1 MIRWLCTLVCT
12 WALLST
18 SPPAAQAESRRQ
30 PPRSTAPDSLHVP
43 VSPRSPA
50 YRTCRYV
57 MNELARSMRQLLKAA
72 DISSAAK
79 TAFKPHQQPWQQLL
93 ALPTGSCHRTSL
105 QPKII
110 KLAAQVRATHQQKI
124 GVIVPASGLEE
135 YLKRAFFYG
144 LTSACQ
150 QGSIPCEPRR
160 HLVVRSYNPLAAG
173 DLQRALG
180 ELIYTHGVS
189 VIIGGFSTAHHRL
202 LSQIGALF
210 AIPIFLMA
218 PGPDDAPPSNHVF
231 QHSPSER
238 LLLARLMDHFR
249 TNNLHQIVLL
259 EPASAQGRLHQEF
272 TAMAPAYGVK
282 LAAYHTY
289 DQHYRSIIEVSEEVL
304 QLRPHHRQEEWAT
317 LVKAQQQ
324 AQEVA
329 DAPITAAEVF
339 LEPQFNYDAI
349 MIADNAKMVRHFAKI
364 FRYLRLKRP
373 LPLVGMHLWRT
384 QELITPWDPLLEGAY
399 FADFISNYTTLP
411 SFIRPFD
418 ETSTTSTPA
427 QQVAT
432 THNGYFTAPALMA
445 AVDLQLLGYRAAN
458 LAMNLITRPGMKRSQ
473 LSKHIRRT
481 LHHEASA
488 YPTSLPRHPHEV
500 PWPTYLFKISG
511 GKINQQPPPA
521 MKALAHQLPRSSS

>member
-1 MIRWLCTLVCT
+1 MTLSRWLGGLVCT
-12 WALLST
+12 WALLSPP
-18 SPPAAQAESRRQ
+18 SPAAHAESRQQPPSVAASPSPHQ
-30 PPRSTAPDSLHVP
+30 PPR
-43 VSPRSPA
+43 A

-57 MNELARSMRQLLKAA
+57 MNELARVMHQLLEAA
-72 DISSAAK
+72 DINYMAK
-79 TAFKPHQQPWQQLL
+79 APSQPHQQPWHQLL
-93 ALPTGSCHRTSL
+93 AMAPGSCHHPSL
-105 QPKII
+105 QPKLI
-110 KLAAQVRATHQQKI
+110 KLAAQVRATHKQKI

-135 YLKRAFFYG
+135 YLKHAFFYG

-150 QGSIPCEPRR
+150 HGAVPCDPRR
-160 HLVVRSYNPLAAG
+160 HLVMESYNPLAPG

-180 ELIYTHGVS
+180 ELLYNHGIS
-189 VIIGGFSTAHHRL
+189 VIIGGFHTAHHRL
-202 LSQIGALF
+202 LSQISTLF

-218 PGPDDAPPSNHVF
+218 PGSSDTSSSQHVF

-238 LLLARLMDHFR
+238 LLLARLMEHFR
-249 TNNLHQIVLL
+249 TNNLNQIVLL
-259 EPASAQGRLHQEF
+259 EPTSTQGSLHQKF
-272 TAMAPAYGVK
+272 KAMAPAYGVE

-289 DQHYRSIIEVSEEVL
+289 DQHYRSLIDVSEEIL
-304 QLRPHHRQEEWAT
+304 QLRPHHRQEEWAE

-324 AQEVA
+324 AQG
-329 DAPITAAEVF
+329 DTPITAAEVF

-399 FADFISNYTTLP
+399 FADFIGNYTTLP
-411 SFIRPFD
+411 AFIRPFD
-418 ETSTTSTPA
+418 ETSTTISSPP
-427 QQVAT
+427 QQVIT

-458 LAMNLITRPGMKRSQ
+458 LAMNFITRPGIKRSQ

-481 LHHEASA
+481 LHHEADS
-488 YPTSLPRHPHEV
+488 YPTSLPRLPHEV
-500 PWPTYLFKISG
+500 PWPTYLFKISD
-511 GKINQQPPPA
+511 GKINQQPPA
-521 MKALAHQLPRSSS
+521 TTRALAHQQLPSPSS